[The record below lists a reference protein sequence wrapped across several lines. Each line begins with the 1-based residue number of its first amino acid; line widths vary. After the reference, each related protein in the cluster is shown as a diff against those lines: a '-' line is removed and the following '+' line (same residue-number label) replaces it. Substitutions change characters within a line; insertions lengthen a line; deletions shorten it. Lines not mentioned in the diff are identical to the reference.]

1 MHSSSTD
8 SIKKT
13 QFSNEAYDSSDQLK
27 ILYDVRVREVHR
39 LTEMID
45 SLKKEHEIAIKKL
58 KQQVAIAQAEIERSN
73 ISQSQLETLLITK
86 KQELEKLEKHIV
98 DLEKTN
104 NNLESCKNELA
115 SQLETNKLIINDLE
129 RKIVVLEKG
138 NRNSFE
144 AVQYESNIKALIEK
158 HKFELMNANAE
169 QERITRLNEEL
180 VKENAELKHRVNQIS
195 QASDDN
201 LARKSEIISRLS
213 KQVDDAQ
220 KQCESLMKSSAA
232 EENIRLQMTL
242 KIVNEEKSLLLSK
255 LEALEKE
262 NTRQE
267 EELKQ
272 YESLSKI
279 STFGSLS
286 DGKDFDVTDVSGT
299 LGTELFRALNGQ
311 KAKRQEIKNLQGQV
325 DEKNEKIKV
334 LTESENILKLE
345 VNKLKVSE
353 RKKIQGYGK
362 FKISGFTK
370 QKFFMLILN
379 FRKKFTNTSKK

>member
-362 FKISGFTK
+362 LKISGFTK